1 MVRLSLVLLQSTY
14 SCMIDKYKNGG
25 MHAYIN

>member
-1 MVRLSLVLLQSTY
+1 MVRFSLVLLQSTD

-25 MHAYIN
+25 MPCVY